1 VPMQIDGYT
10 VLISGILIRT
20 LLAILFLAFW
30 VKDRRAI
37 WFGWW
42 SAAFFLGD
50 PAALAY
56 LFGGFAVMFS
66 PLGIMAA
73 AVIAAIACFW
83 QGARAFEGRAPLWLP
98 VLGIPALWLLAC
110 LIPGFLDD
118 LSYRVALS
126 SLVLAL
132 ISAVIAF
139 EFWRGR
145 REKLPS
151 RWAIIALFLSLSA
164 FFASRIALVGIAPYP
179 FGALPMQTSWLAVFP
194 RGSWTRKTVQ
204 AKKLDP
210 SRLITHRFPLDR
222 ILDAYDTFGRAAE
235 TQALKVII
243 AA

>member
-1 VPMQIDGYT
+1 MQIDGYT

-20 LLAILFLAFW
+20 LLGLLFLAFW
-30 VKDRRAI
+30 IMDRRAT
-37 WFGWW
+37 WFAWW

-50 PAALAY
+50 LAALFY

-73 AVIAAIACFW
+73 ALIAAITCFW

-110 LIPGFLDD
+110 VIPGFLDE

-151 RWAIIALFLSLSA
+151 RWAIIALFLSLSV
-164 FFASRIALVGIAPYP
+164 FFASAKFPTVIATSP
-179 FGALPMQTSWLAVFP
+179 LPRQ
-194 RGSWTRKTVQ
+194 G
-204 AKKLDP
+204 
-210 SRLITHRFPLDR
+210 
-222 ILDAYDTFGRAAE
+222 
-235 TQALKVII
+235 
-243 AA
+243 